1 MYARSTT
8 INAAPASVDAG
19 IAQVRD
25 EVMPMLLDLDGC
37 IGLSMIVDRESGRCI
52 ATSAWQSEEAM
63 RASDEALR
71 PVRERIAESMGG
83 SGPQVQE
90 WEIAV
95 LHRDH
100 RSAEGACVRATWM
113 KVDPAN
119 LERAIDVYKMAALP
133 RLEDLA
139 GFCSASLL
147 IDRASGR
154 CVSSVSYDSLEA
166 MDNNRE
172 AAASMRSA
180 TTKDAGAE
188 VVDVGEFELA
198 LAHLRV
204 PELT

>member
-1 MYARSTT
+1 VYARSTT
-8 INAAPASVDAG
+8 IHAAPGSIDAG

-25 EVMPMLLDLDGC
+25 EVMPMVGELDGC
-37 IGLSMIVDRESGRCI
+37 VGLSMLVDRESGRCI
-52 ATSAWQSEEAM
+52 TTTAWRSEEAM
-63 RASDEALR
+63 RATDEALR
-71 PVRERIAESMGG
+71 PVRERLAQTIGG
-83 SGPQVQE
+83 SPMVQE

-100 RSAEGACVRATWM
+100 RSVAGARVRVTWV

-119 LERAIDVYKMAALP
+119 LDRAIDVYRLASLP

-147 IDRASGR
+147 VDRASGR
-154 CVSSVSYDSLEA
+154 AVSSVTYDTEEA
-166 MDNNRE
+166 GELNRE

-180 TTKDAGAE
+180 TAKDAGAE
-188 VVDVGEFELA
+188 MLDVCEFELA
-198 LAHLRV
+198 LAHLHV

>member
-8 INAAPASVDAG
+8 INAAPGSIDAG

-25 EVMPMLLDLDGC
+25 DVMPMLMAMDGC
-37 IGLSMIVDRESGRCI
+37 IGLSMICDRESGRCI

-71 PVRERIAESMGG
+71 PVREMVGTTMGG
-83 SGPQVQE
+83 SPMVQE

-100 RSAEGACVRATWM
+100 RSVAGACVRATWV

-119 LERAIDVYKMAALP
+119 LERAIDVYKLASLP

-147 IDRASGR
+147 VDRASGQ
-154 CVSSVSYDSLEA
+154 CVSSVTYDSQEA
-166 MDNNRE
+166 MDLNRE
-172 AAASMRSA
+172 AAASMRAA
-180 TTKDAGAE
+180 TAKDAGAE
-188 VVDVGEFELA
+188 VLDVAEFELA
-198 LAHLRV
+198 IAHLRV

>member
-8 INAAPASVDAG
+8 INALSGSIDAG

-25 EVMPMLLDLDGC
+25 EVMPALLEMPGC
-37 IGLSMIVDRESGRCI
+37 VGLSMMTDRESGRCI
-52 ATSAWQSEEAM
+52 ATSAWRSQEAM
-63 RASDEALR
+63 RATDQELWS
-71 PVRERIAESMGG
+71 VRDRLGRTLGG
-83 SGPQVQE
+83 TPMVQE

-100 RSAEGACVRATWM
+100 RSVAGACIRATWV
-113 KVDPAN
+113 KVDPAR
-119 LERAIDVYKMAALP
+119 LDGAIDVYRLASLP

-147 IDRASGR
+147 VDRASGR
-154 CVSSVSYDSLEA
+154 AVSSVTYDSQET
-166 MDNNRE
+166 MDANRE

-180 TTKDAGAE
+180 TAKDAGAE
-188 VVDVGEFELA
+188 VVDVGEFELV
-198 LAHLRV
+198 LAHLHV